1 MKSFFALD
9 GPLLRCFDRLGKLI
23 LASVLWLLVS
33 LPVFT
38 MGLASTALYYS
49 VMKSVRNDRDYVMKQ
64 FYDALRRE
72 WKQGL
77 FMGCLYLLAFALLL
91 FDAIAWR
98 QEHSGRGLFLFLLC
112 AAAIAFLMISAVYVF
127 SMISRFEMPT
137 KDLIRIALFLEFR
150 YLPSS
155 VGIGMI
161 LAGSLWLIS
170 LSYYTVLFVPGT
182 ACYLI
187 SSLTERIYQSVVP
200 KPEAGREQWYDK
212 KIKEESDANQETG

>member
-9 GPLLRCFDRLGKLI
+9 GPLLRCFDKLGKLI
-23 LASVLWLLVS
+23 LVSVLWLLVS

-38 MGLASTALYYS
+38 TGLGSTALYYS
-49 VMKSVRNDRDYVMKQ
+49 IVKSIRNDRDYVMKQ

-77 FMGCLYLLAFALLL
+77 LMGCLYLLVFALLL

-98 QEHSGRGLFLFLLC
+98 EEHTRRGLFLFLIC
-112 AAAIAFLMISAVYVF
+112 AAAIVFLMISAVYVF

-137 KDLIRIALFLEFR
+137 KDLVRLSLFVEFR
-150 YLPSS
+150 YLPTSI
-155 VGIGMI
+155 GIGLI
-161 LAGSLWLIS
+161 LAASLWLVT

-212 KIKEESDANQETG
+212 NNKEESDANQETV